1 VTEGNEVLSNGGN
14 EQRSRWF
21 VVDGL
26 EMGLRLMGAALGV
39 LVPNDANDT
48 HCRRTDGRCLT
59 YDPSRKLY
67 TTEILGFAHVVRT
80 DTPKVYY
87 KK

>member
-21 VVDGL
+21 VVDTGDGL
-26 EMGLRLMGAALGV
+26 ETDGGCARGPGSQRR
-39 LVPNDANDT
+39 NDT
-48 HCRRTDGRCLT
+48 HCRRTDGPCLT
-59 YDPSRKLY
+59 YDPSSKLY

-80 DTPKVYY
+80 DTRKVYY